1 MVLRRQGWFIIRPAL
16 LYCVMVIIWDKQP
29 EPNYAPIVIEE
40 PVEEFAIDEEEED
53 LVEEVKRASG
63 FTFKGFGS

>member
-1 MVLRRQGWFIIRPAL
+1 
-16 LYCVMVIIWDKQP
+16 MVIIWDKQP

>member
-1 MVLRRQGWFIIRPAL
+1 MRQGWLIIRPAL

-40 PVEEFAIDEEEED
+40 PVEELAIDEEEE
-53 LVEEVKRASG
+53 LAEEVKTASG
-63 FTFKGFGS
+63 FAFKGFGV

>member
-1 MVLRRQGWFIIRPAL
+1 MRQGWLIIRPAL

-40 PVEEFAIDEEEED
+40 PVEEPALDEEED